1 MGQTYNG
8 SRTVQP
14 LPAENGMSIH
24 QAPVFNHTETHG
36 NLTWGC
42 NSTHRW
48 GISQRMEILVSIY
61 PLITRIP
68 INKANLWPGVH
79 PHSRTMW
86 LGNLWLLSSGRFQLQ
101 MAKNQKTYLP
111 KAIHGY
117 FTKKNSKIAM
127 SHHQSPLMANL
138 PRILGSKQSHFD
150 HDLTLPAPSFPNLPC
165 PSSRMVIFM
174 DVTGRHMIGNHRKS

>member
-117 FTKKNSKIAM
+117 FTKKKQQNS
-127 SHHQSPLMANL
+127 HESPSITIDGQFTQDFGVKTKPL
-138 PRILGSKQSHFD
+138 
-150 HDLTLPAPSFPNLPC
+150 
-165 PSSRMVIFM
+165 
-174 DVTGRHMIGNHRKS
+174 